1 MIFLYFFKEKKRR
14 RREKMGFEGESERE
28 MLFLMQRKPIFR
40 LRRQYY
46 CVRDKHE
53 SHDEILQASVHKFFE
68 SA

>member
-1 MIFLYFFKEKKRR
+1 
-14 RREKMGFEGESERE
+14 MGFEGESERE

-40 LRRQYY
+40 LRRQY